1 MHNLFGILLSALL
14 PVLLII
20 IYYVIIL
27 TRKGEM
33 RRTKFIF
40 GSGRDWITFITVIL
54 GATSIASGIIELGFK
69 PPVIWMLALIVLL
82 FIYLFIRVI
91 LRARAGKPIL
101 RPMGDE
107 RINAISAKSARNAFC
122 ATYVIFFILPLFNKS
137 YTMDATWYVGTLA
150 AGLVVFLASY
160 YFYYYREE

>member
-1 MHNLFGILLSALL
+1 MHNLFGIVLSALL

-20 IYYVIIL
+20 IYYIIIF
-27 TRKGEM
+27 TRKGETG
-33 RRTKFIF
+33 RAKFIF
-40 GSGRDWITFITVIL
+40 GSGRDWITFITVLL
-54 GATSIASGIIELGFK
+54 GATSIAGGIIELGFK
-69 PPVIWMLALIVLL
+69 PPIIWMLVIIVLL
-82 FIYLFIRVI
+82 FIYLFVSVI

-101 RPMGDE
+101 RPIGDE
-107 RINAISAKSARNAFC
+107 RINAISAKSARNAFF